1 MVAVVLVMVAVIV
14 VVIVVVV
21 VSVFVVVA
29 LMFSQNLLESWFLLL
44 LADCFSLL

>member
-14 VVIVVVV
+14 VVIVVV